1 VKPKLLVGVVAG
13 AVAVGAAYFTVRAI
27 MGPIDDAAVRLVP
40 TNAAIYANVFINP
53 SRTQKR
59 ELRELL
65 AEFEKAPTAEE
76 AGDLIA
82 KLADRE
88 LSELGLDYSDDV
100 EPWLG
105 RQIAFFATVEDFDDP
120 AAAALVATKD
130 AAATRRF
137 LRDIAEHEDAA
148 SEARSY
154 KGVDYDYF
162 AAEELASGFVEDFW
176 VVGTEAGFKD
186 VVDSSDGPAL
196 ADDPGYERATAPLT
210 DDYLALGFFDTR
222 LIVDAVVSS
231 RELGENEA
239 GALKAI
245 PGLGSGVGPGAST
258 IALSRE
264 GVVMDTFAPAEGTA
278 DSGLFDELPADSWLG
293 LGFAD
298 VGRSV
303 SSLLDVAGPPVA
315 EAEARFEAET
325 GFDLRTD
332 LLAWMGDA
340 GVFVKGAGLLG
351 LGGGAIV
358 ESTDPQASTDAV
370 ERMLEIASHEV
381 DVRPAPP
388 VNETGGF
395 TFTVPETPVT
405 VTVMGI
411 GGDRVAVSVGSAT
424 GRDAL
429 APAET
434 LADSEALRDALPAL
448 GDGFDPVLF
457 VDFDSVERLTAS
469 VMGAESPQYKDDIRP
484 WLEPFDHVVSGSKL
498 DDGGVIARTVIGVK

>member
-1 VKPKLLVGVVAG
+1 MKPKLLVGVVAG

-40 TNAAIYANVFINP
+40 KNAAIYANVFINP

-65 AEFEKAPTAEE
+65 AEFDRAPTAEE

-82 KLADRE
+82 KLADRG
-88 LSELGLDYSDDV
+88 LSEFGLGYSDDV

-130 AAATRRF
+130 TAATGRF
-137 LRDIAEHEDAA
+137 LRDIAEHEEAA
-148 SEARSY
+148 SEARAY

-176 VVGTEAGFKD
+176 VVGTEDGFKD
-186 VVDSSDGPAL
+186 VVDSSAGPSL
-196 ADDPGYERATAPLT
+196 ADDPGYELATAPLT
-210 DDYLALGFFDTR
+210 DDYLALGYFDTR
-222 LIVDAVVSS
+222 LIAHAAVSS
-231 RELGENEA
+231 GELGEDEA
-239 GALKAI
+239 GALKSI
-245 PGLGSGVGPGAST
+245 PGLGSGAGPGAST
-258 IALSRE
+258 IALSRD
-264 GVVMDTFAPAEGTA
+264 GVVIDTFAPAESTA
-278 DSGLFDELPADSWLG
+278 EPGLFDELPADSWLG
-293 LGFAD
+293 LGVAD

-303 SSLLDVAGPPVA
+303 SSLLDIAGPPGA
-315 EAEARFEAET
+315 EAEAGFEAET
-325 GFDLRTD
+325 GFDLRAD

-340 GVFVKGAGLLG
+340 GVFFKGPGLLG

-358 ESTDPQASTDAV
+358 ESTDPRASTDAV
-370 ERMLEIASHEV
+370 ERLLQIASQEV

-388 VNETGGF
+388 VDETGGF
-395 TFTVPETPVT
+395 TFTVPETPVA
-405 VTVMGI
+405 VTIMGI

-424 GRDAL
+424 GRDVL

-434 LADSEALRDALPAL
+434 LAESEALRDALATL

-469 VMGAESPQYKDDIRP
+469 VMGAESPQYKGDVRP

-498 DDGGVIARTVIGVK
+498 DDGGVIARTVIGVE